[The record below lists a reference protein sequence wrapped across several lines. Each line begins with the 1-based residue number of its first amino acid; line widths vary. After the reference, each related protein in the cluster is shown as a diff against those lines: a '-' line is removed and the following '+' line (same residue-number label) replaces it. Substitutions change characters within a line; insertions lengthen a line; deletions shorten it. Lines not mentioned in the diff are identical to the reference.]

1 MSQTEIALLL
11 SIVGGFALLAL
22 TVGAFVISRPR
33 AGLTMLVLAGA
44 AFACALVFMGRFSSE
59 WEHDQ
64 RLEVLRKYDVS
75 VQEWGAPLGSSPE
88 WKVDGKVAECVV
100 ITTGSDA
107 PTMECDGQEMPLR

>member
-1 MSQTEIALLL
+1 
-11 SIVGGFALLAL
+11 
-22 TVGAFVISRPR
+22 
-33 AGLTMLVLAGA
+33 MLVLAGA

-75 VQEWGAPLGSSPE
+75 VQGGAPARLLARVEVDSRSPR
-88 WKVDGKVAECVV
+88 CVV

-107 PTMECDGQEMPLR
+107 PTME